1 MFRLA
6 KSKATTGTEA
16 TEKVLS
22 VVYNEE
28 SIRQRK
34 KRVRGSEAY
43 SQQSTVLSYTQGA
56 CVPDTVPEKRRP
68 HYTGHNTGDVIGWVD
83 CLPSDS
89 LWTVTRWGRRRRAA
103 GLILV

>member
-6 KSKATTGTEA
+6 KSKATTGTDA

-34 KRVRGSEAY
+34 QRVRGSEAY
-43 SQQSTVLSYTQGA
+43 SQQSTVLSYTQGRVCPTPCRKSA
-56 CVPDTVPEKRRP
+56 GRNGRRDRL
-68 HYTGHNTGDVIGWVD
+68 GGLLALG
-83 CLPSDS
+83 DS
-89 LWTVTRWGRRRRAA
+89 LWTVTIGGVVVDVLRG
-103 GLILV
+103 

>member
-34 KRVRGSEAY
+34 KRARGSEAY
-43 SQQSTVLSYTQGA
+43 SQQSTVFTIDQVRLFF
-56 CVPDTVPEKRRP
+56 V
-68 HYTGHNTGDVIGWVD
+68 
-83 CLPSDS
+83 
-89 LWTVTRWGRRRRAA
+89 
-103 GLILV
+103 